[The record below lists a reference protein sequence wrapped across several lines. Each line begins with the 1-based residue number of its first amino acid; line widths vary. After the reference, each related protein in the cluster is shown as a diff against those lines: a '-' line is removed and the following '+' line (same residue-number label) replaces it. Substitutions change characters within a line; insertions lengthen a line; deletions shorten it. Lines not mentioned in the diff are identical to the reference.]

1 MCDLKVLRERGH
13 KDSIFEVLML
23 TRRLV
28 EESVAIKNRDMCP
41 EFVSTLTRPLVFAV
55 QSTEITNSVTQVMNC

>member
-13 KDSIFEVLML
+13 KDDIFDVLML

-28 EESVAIKNRDMCP
+28 EESVAIENKDMCP
-41 EFVSTLTRPLVFAV
+41 EFVSTLTRPLIFTVH
-55 QSTEITNSVTQVMNC
+55 STEITDSMAQVLN